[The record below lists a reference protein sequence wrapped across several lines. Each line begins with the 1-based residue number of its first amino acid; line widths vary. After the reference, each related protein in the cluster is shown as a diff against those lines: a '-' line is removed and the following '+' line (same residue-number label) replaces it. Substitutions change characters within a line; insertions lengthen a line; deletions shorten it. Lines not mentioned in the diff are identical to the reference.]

1 MQEDIK
7 QDFDPTKID
16 YEKRARQKRNEREK
30 RLKLFMKLKNPENFR
45 VKDAK
50 SIQDTIE
57 IMKISPNGIFQVA
70 DNLFS
75 FTFLMGDIN
84 YVTKTYEEQVS
95 CFGEWCRIIN
105 AFDFHNA
112 KITIFNKNRN
122 MVQFRENILYTHK
135 NDLFDD
141 IRDSYNDI
149 IENKIIVGK
158 KGIEQVKFIT
168 ITVSRNTFDD
178 ANLAYNSISANLIK
192 EFAALGSTLI
202 SLNAV
207 ERLRIFHDFYRI
219 GDESKFD
226 FDLMDCISN
235 CRDYRNE
242 ISCNYINFS
251 ENPAYFRTDRK
262 YGKCIA
268 IDPDSY
274 PDDDLSD
281 EFFDNLTN
289 VNYQSVISLDII
301 PINKTAAKRYLEDK
315 YMAVQSKIQKQQR
328 KRNKNRDYS
337 LDISFPVKKENAD
350 IQEMLT
356 DISDNGQQMMW
367 VGICMAILADN
378 LDDLE
383 AASTSVDMVVENAGC
398 YTMELS
404 YRQREALAT
413 ILPYGCR
420 TIDTLRSMFSRM
432 AGVLIPFKTME
443 MQMSVNPFYYGVNRE
458 SQNVILCNRR
468 RLTNG
473 NGMVFG
479 VTGGGKSMTGSKL
492 EILSVILNSNDDVI
506 ILDPMHE
513 YKDTCT
519 ALNGQFIEIS
529 SEAKNYINPLDC
541 DVKNLVMSNGETI
554 FDDDDDIDDSNDIRK
569 VIASKSR
576 ILSGICEHVMENEFR
591 PAHKSIIDRCVKQLF
606 YSIINVPVEERTV
619 PILRDFYE
627 LLKKQ
632 EDEAAHELVLPLEAY
647 VDGSLNVFN
656 HRTTIDVNS
665 RLTAYGIR
673 DLGEDLESVGM
684 LITLTNISQ
693 RIQQNAAKGIAT
705 WLYIDE
711 FHVLLNKKYSRQF
724 FIALWKK
731 VRKQGGICTGI
742 TQNVTD
748 VIKDNETKM
757 LVSNSEYTM
766 FLKMG
771 PGDAKVILDTFEGR
785 ISPAHLKF
793 IENPEPGCGLIRFG
807 NTIIPF
813 DNRIDKTNPIYNVFN
828 TNFYEKAALKRKS
841 MNSV

>member
-158 KGIEQVKFIT
+158 KGIEQVKFLT

-202 SLNAV
+202 SLNVV

-398 YTMELS
+398 YTMELP

-443 MQMSVNPFYYGVNRE
+443 MQMSVNPFYYGFNRE

-711 FHVLLNKKYSRQF
+711 IYLLFQHEYSANF
-724 FIALWKK
+724 LFTLWKRM
-731 VRKQGGICTGI
+731 RKYGACGTGL
-742 TQNVTD
+742 TQNVDDLLQSHTARTMLANSEFLLMLNQASTD
-748 VIKDNETKM
+748 RIELARLLNISDNQLSYISGVDFGHGLLKCGSTIVPFMDHFPKNGRLYQLMTTKM
-757 LVSNSEYTM
+757 SERVEQ
-766 FLKMG
+766 
-771 PGDAKVILDTFEGR
+771 A
-785 ISPAHLKF
+785 S
-793 IENPEPGCGLIRFG
+793 
-807 NTIIPF
+807 
-813 DNRIDKTNPIYNVFN
+813 
-828 TNFYEKAALKRKS
+828 
-841 MNSV
+841 

>member
-158 KGIEQVKFIT
+158 KGIEQVKFLT

-202 SLNAV
+202 SLNVV
-207 ERLRIFHDFYRI
+207 ERLRIFHDFYKI

-398 YTMELS
+398 YTMELP

-443 MQMSVNPFYYGVNRE
+443 MQMSVNPFYYGVSRE

-632 EDEAAHELVLPLEAY
+632 KDEAAHELVLPLEAY